1 MSNAVDLLLQNAP
14 HDVARARLL
23 AVSAKESGAW
33 LKALPVSSLGLR
45 MDDSTIR
52 VSIGLRLGSVLCR
65 PHTCQHCE
73 VEVDQLGTHGRS
85 CKRSEGRHHRHSAVS
100 DILHRALRSAQVP
113 ARLEPSGLTRSDGKR
128 PDGVTLVPWRRG
140 KPLVWDAT
148 CPDTLA
154 FSYRANATDGAGEVA
169 AMAEQK
175 KLIKYDSLAPN
186 YDIALVAI
194 ESLGAIGPLSRRTWD
209 ARRVLGRQGLM
220 NTSCSVWQLQF
231 SEEMLFPSWARW
243 ETLDKT
249 TLYLDSI
256 LCLCL

>member
-1 MSNAVDLLLQNAP
+1 MSTNAPLVSNAVDLLLQNAP

-52 VSIGLRLGSVLCR
+52 VAVGLRLGSVLCR

-73 VEVDQLGTHGRS
+73 VEVDQLGTHGLS
-85 CKRSEGRHHRHSAVS
+85 CKRSEGRHHRHSAVN
-100 DILHRALRSAQVP
+100 DILHRALRSAKVP

-140 KPLVWDAT
+140 KLLVWDAT

-154 FSYRANATDGAGEVA
+154 FSYRANATAGAGEVA

-186 YDIALVAI
+186 YALR
-194 ESLGAIGPLSRRTWD
+194 SSPLGPL
-209 ARRVLGRQGLM
+209 VHCQGL
-220 NTSCSVWQLQF
+220 S
-231 SEEMLFPSWARW
+231 
-243 ETLDKT
+243 
-249 TLYLDSI
+249 
-256 LCLCL
+256 